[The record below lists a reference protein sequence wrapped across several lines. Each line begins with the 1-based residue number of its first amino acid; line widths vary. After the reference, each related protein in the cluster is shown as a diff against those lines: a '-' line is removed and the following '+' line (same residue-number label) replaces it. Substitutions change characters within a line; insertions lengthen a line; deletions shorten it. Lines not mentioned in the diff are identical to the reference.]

1 MILVMLSPLL
11 IIFFIVLS
19 ILEERKRTK
28 KKQLEKEK
36 ANTLNQ
42 NTNDTESSNQEPRH
56 CSRLKNKKITK
67 DNSIEGRRL

>member
-1 MILVMLSPLL
+1 MLSPLL

-36 ANTLNQ
+36 VNTLNQ
-42 NTNDTESSNQEPRH
+42 NTNDTESSNQEP
-56 CSRLKNKKITK
+56 
-67 DNSIEGRRL
+67 

>member
-36 ANTLNQ
+36 ENILNQ
-42 NTNDTESSNQEPRH
+42 NTNDTESSIQEP
-56 CSRLKNKKITK
+56 SLQQAKEQK
-67 DNSIEGRRL
+67 DDKG

>member
-1 MILVMLSPLL
+1 LVMLSPLL

-36 ANTLNQ
+36 ANILNQ
-42 NTNDTESSNQEPRH
+42 NTNDTESSIQEP
-56 CSRLKNKKITK
+56 SLQQAKEQK
-67 DNSIEGRRL
+67 DDKG

>member
-36 ANTLNQ
+36 ANILNQ
-42 NTNDTESSNQEPRH
+42 NTNDTESSIQEP
-56 CSRLKNKKITK
+56 SLQQAKEKKDDK
-67 DNSIEGRRL
+67 G

>member
-42 NTNDTESSNQEPRH
+42 NTNDTESQIKSRH
-56 CSRLKNKKITK
+56 CSRIKNKKITK

>member
-11 IIFFIVLS
+11 IIFFIVFS

-36 ANTLNQ
+36 ANILNQ
-42 NTNDTESSNQEPRH
+42 NTNDTESSIQEP
-56 CSRLKNKKITK
+56 SLQQAKEQK
-67 DNSIEGRRL
+67 DDKG

>member
-11 IIFFIVLS
+11 IIFFIALS

-42 NTNDTESSNQEPRH
+42 NTNDTESSNQEP
-56 CSRLKNKKITK
+56 SLQQAKEQK
-67 DNSIEGRRL
+67 DNKG

>member
-42 NTNDTESSNQEPRH
+42 NTNDTESSIQEP
-56 CSRLKNKKITK
+56 LLQQVKEQK
-67 DNSIEGRRL
+67 DNKG

>member
-42 NTNDTESSNQEPRH
+42 NTNDIESSNQEL
-56 CSRLKNKKITK
+56 SLQQAKEQK
-67 DNSIEGRRL
+67 DNKG

>member
-1 MILVMLSPLL
+1 
-11 IIFFIVLS
+11 FFIVLS

-42 NTNDTESSNQEPRH
+42 NTNDTGSSNQEP
-56 CSRLKNKKITK
+56 SLQQAKEQK
-67 DNSIEGRRL
+67 DDKG

>member
-36 ANTLNQ
+36 TNTLNQ
-42 NTNDTESSNQEPRH
+42 NTNDTESSIQEP
-56 CSRLKNKKITK
+56 LLQQAKEQKITK

>member
-42 NTNDTESSNQEPRH
+42 NTNDTEISNQEP
-56 CSRLKNKKITK
+56 SLQQTKEQK
-67 DNSIEGRRL
+67 DNKG

>member
-42 NTNDTESSNQEPRH
+42 NTNDTESSNQKPSLQQTKEQ
-56 CSRLKNKKITK
+56 K
-67 DNSIEGRRL
+67 DNKG

>member
-42 NTNDTESSNQEPRH
+42 NTNVTESSNQEP
-56 CSRLKNKKITK
+56 SLQQTKEQK
-67 DNSIEGRRL
+67 DNKG

>member
-42 NTNDTESSNQEPRH
+42 NTNDTESSNQEP
-56 CSRLKNKKITK
+56 SLQQAK
-67 DNSIEGRRL
+67 E

>member
-42 NTNDTESSNQEPRH
+42 NTNDTESSIQEPLLQQAKEQKR
-56 CSRLKNKKITK
+56 
-67 DNSIEGRRL
+67 

>member
-28 KKQLEKEK
+28 KKQKPEKEK
-36 ANTLNQ
+36 ANTLIKIQ
-42 NTNDTESSNQEPRH
+42 MTWKVQIKSCH
-56 CSRLKNKKITK
+56 CNRLKNKKITK

>member
-42 NTNDTESSNQEPRH
+42 NTNDTGSSNKEP
-56 CSRLKNKKITK
+56 SLQQAKEQK
-67 DNSIEGRRL
+67 DDKG

>member
-36 ANTLNQ
+36 ANILNQ
-42 NTNDTESSNQEPRH
+42 NTKDTESSIQEP
-56 CSRLKNKKITK
+56 SLQQAKEQK
-67 DNSIEGRRL
+67 DDKG

>member
-1 MILVMLSPLL
+1 MTLVMLSPLL

-42 NTNDTESSNQEPRH
+42 NTNDTESSIQEP
-56 CSRLKNKKITK
+56 LLQQAKEQK
-67 DNSIEGRRL
+67 DNKG

>member
-36 ANTLNQ
+36 ANILNQ
-42 NTNDTESSNQEPRH
+42 NTNDTESSIQEP
-56 CSRLKNKKITK
+56 SLEQAKEQK
-67 DNSIEGRRL
+67 DDKG

>member
-36 ANTLNQ
+36 ANILNQ
-42 NTNDTESSNQEPRH
+42 NTNDTESAIQEP
-56 CSRLKNKKITK
+56 SLQQAKEQK
-67 DNSIEGRRL
+67 DDKG

>member
-19 ILEERKRTK
+19 ILEEPKRTK

-36 ANTLNQ
+36 ANILNQ
-42 NTNDTESSNQEPRH
+42 NTNDTESSIQEP
-56 CSRLKNKKITK
+56 SLQQAKEQK
-67 DNSIEGRRL
+67 DDKG

>member
-42 NTNDTESSNQEPRH
+42 NTNDMESSNQEL
-56 CSRLKNKKITK
+56 SLQQAK
-67 DNSIEGRRL
+67 E

>member
-1 MILVMLSPLL
+1 MRWKNDTSNVIPLL

-42 NTNDTESSNQEPRH
+42 NTNDTESSIQEP
-56 CSRLKNKKITK
+56 LLQQAKEQK
-67 DNSIEGRRL
+67 DNKG

>member
-36 ANTLNQ
+36 ANILNQ
-42 NTNDTESSNQEPRH
+42 NTNDTESSIQEP
-56 CSRLKNKKITK
+56 SLQQAKEQK
-67 DNSIEGRRL
+67 DEKG

>member
-42 NTNDTESSNQEPRH
+42 NTNATESSNQEP
-56 CSRLKNKKITK
+56 SLQQAKEQK
-67 DNSIEGRRL
+67 DNKG

>member
-36 ANTLNQ
+36 ANILNR
-42 NTNDTESSNQEPRH
+42 NTNDTESSIQEP
-56 CSRLKNKKITK
+56 SLQQAKEQK
-67 DNSIEGRRL
+67 DDKG

>member
-1 MILVMLSPLL
+1 MLSPLL

-42 NTNDTESSNQEPRH
+42 NTNDTESSIQEP
-56 CSRLKNKKITK
+56 LLQQAKEQK
-67 DNSIEGRRL
+67 DNKG

>member
-36 ANTLNQ
+36 ANILNQ
-42 NTNDTESSNQEPRH
+42 NTNDTESSIQEL
-56 CSRLKNKKITK
+56 SLQQAKEQK
-67 DNSIEGRRL
+67 DDKG

>member
-19 ILEERKRTK
+19 ILEERTRTK

-42 NTNDTESSNQEPRH
+42 NTNDTESSNQEP
-56 CSRLKNKKITK
+56 SLQQAKEQK
-67 DNSIEGRRL
+67 DDKG

>member
-42 NTNDTESSNQEPRH
+42 NTNDRKVQIKSRH

>member
-36 ANTLNQ
+36 ANILNQ
-42 NTNDTESSNQEPRH
+42 NTNDTESSIQEP
-56 CSRLKNKKITK
+56 SLQQAKEQKGDK
-67 DNSIEGRRL
+67 G

>member
-1 MILVMLSPLL
+1 MLSPLL

-36 ANTLNQ
+36 ANILNQ
-42 NTNDTESSNQEPRH
+42 NTNDTESSIQEP
-56 CSRLKNKKITK
+56 SLQQAKEQK
-67 DNSIEGRRL
+67 DDKG

>member
-19 ILEERKRTK
+19 ILRTK

-42 NTNDTESSNQEPRH
+42 NTNDTESSNQEP
-56 CSRLKNKKITK
+56 SLQQAKEQK
-67 DNSIEGRRL
+67 DDKG

>member
-42 NTNDTESSNQEPRH
+42 NTNDTESSNQEP
-56 CSRLKNKKITK
+56 SL
-67 DNSIEGRRL
+67 

>member
-19 ILEERKRTK
+19 ILEESKRTK

-36 ANTLNQ
+36 ANILNQ
-42 NTNDTESSNQEPRH
+42 NTNDTESSIQEP
-56 CSRLKNKKITK
+56 SLQQAKEQK
-67 DNSIEGRRL
+67 DDKG